1 VSGLNVQVDNCARP
15 GGSTRTA
22 STKKMGRRRMIGG
35 AVKIARPKG
44 AVPTAVG
51 NKKMRDGSSAAL
63 EKIAAEANFSTS
75 TVLVSEMIKVIIKHT
90 CN

>member
-1 VSGLNVQVDNCARP
+1 
-15 GGSTRTA
+15 
-22 STKKMGRRRMIGG
+22 MGRRRRIGG

-51 NKKMRDGSSAAL
+51 NKKMRDVSSAAL

-75 TVLVSEMIKVIIKHT
+75 TVLVSDMIKVIIKHIT
-90 CN
+90 N